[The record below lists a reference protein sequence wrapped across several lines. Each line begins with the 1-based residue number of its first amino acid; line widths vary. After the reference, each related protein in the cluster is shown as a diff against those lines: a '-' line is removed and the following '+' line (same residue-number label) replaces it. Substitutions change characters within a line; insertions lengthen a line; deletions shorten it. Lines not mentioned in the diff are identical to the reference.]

1 MVSGDAGQLEKP
13 LWFGDIVAARAA
25 AANPHQS
32 YMAPLRILIA
42 DDHELYRR
50 GVRSL
55 LAGRNDCQVCGEAE
69 NGQEAVEKTRELKP
83 DLVIL
88 DITMP
93 VLNGLE
99 AARQIKAFSPDT
111 LILILSM
118 HSTKEYME
126 EVNTIGAR
134 GYIEKGRTGDALTK
148 AIDAIL
154 EGRTSAPPHS

>member
-1 MVSGDAGQLEKP
+1 M
-13 LWFGDIVAARAA
+13 
-25 AANPHQS
+25 
-32 YMAPLRILIA
+32 
-42 DDHELYRR
+42 
-50 GVRSL
+50 
-55 LAGRNDCQVCGEAE
+55 CGEAV
-69 NGQEAVEKTRELKP
+69 NGREAVEKTRELEP

-93 VLNGLE
+93 MLNGLE

-134 GYIEKGRTGDALTK
+134 GYIEKGRTGDALMK
-148 AIDAIL
+148 AI
-154 EGRTSAPPHS
+154 

>member
-1 MVSGDAGQLEKP
+1 LVH
-13 LWFGDIVAARAA
+13 AARAA
-25 AANPHQS
+25 AAKLHQS
-32 YMAPLRILIA
+32 CMVPLRILIA

-50 GVRSL
+50 GVRSV

-93 VLNGLE
+93 VLNGLD

-126 EVNTIGAR
+126 GVNPIGVC
-134 GYIEKGRTGDALTK
+134 GYVEKGRAGDGLMK

-154 EGRTSAPPHS
+154 EGRTSAPPES